1 MARDRRQTKKKRVL
15 KHSQV
20 GNKKR
25 QLPELK
31 QIFNLQGLVWE
42 RGPLV
47 KPRQTEDKI
56 RDALCADLVKFK
68 HTTVVTRIDEL
79 FKKLYDYRVALREVV
94 KSSDAN
100 DDEDED
106 DDEDEEEEEEVQY
119 TDWDGMNNMTFQAV
133 GWTRR
138 QKELMPEEIN
148 GFTYALI
155 SARARAI
162 NNPSLEMALNHKKPA
177 FPFADHMDKLLAF
190 MKDKQSPLLPA
201 GEALDMGNYREPAD
215 HGMLDE
221 PEEEDEER
229 E

>member
-20 GNKKR
+20 DNKKR
-25 QLPELK
+25 KLPELK

-68 HTTVVTRIDEL
+68 HTTVVARIDEL
-79 FKKLYDYRVALREVV
+79 FKKLYDHRVALREVV
-94 KSSDAN
+94 KSSDADD

-106 DDEDEEEEEEVQY
+106 EEEVQY
-119 TDWDGMNNMTFQAV
+119 TDWDGMNNMTF
-133 GWTRR
+133 
-138 QKELMPEEIN
+138 
-148 GFTYALI
+148 
-155 SARARAI
+155 RA
-162 NNPSLEMALNHKKPA
+162 MALNHKKPA
-177 FPFADHMDKLLAF
+177 FPFADHIDKLLAF
-190 MKDKQSPLLPA
+190 IKDKQSPLLPA
-201 GEALDMGNYREPAD
+201 GEPLDMGNYRDTAD

-221 PEEEDEER
+221 PEEESDREQPAGLAETMYDADDDVNMMEVEESADVAIAKR
-229 E
+229 AMGDLELEE